1 MTPLQIFLAYVKMR
15 GITPKLYKMA
25 LDTRMTYSYNED
37 SHQYERRH
45 LRFCDIFEDHFKV
58 YGFGGCLFTNLT
70 YQYPYGGNIMRD
82 PDVYYASRRWSD
94 FINRNIVYDGNLKVG
109 SHIKYLSW
117 GGTYEGTVEFISRDF
132 SRIKL
137 TSGVGRT
144 WTTNIG
150 KITEVDGKPLDL
162 SFHFKWKGKEYGKK

>member
-25 LDTRMTYSYNED
+25 LDTRMAYSYNET
-37 SHQYERRH
+37 SRQYERRH
-45 LRFCDIFEDHFKV
+45 LKFQDIFQDHFKT
-58 YGFGGCLFTNLT
+58 YGFGGCIFTNLA
-70 YQYPYGGNIMRD
+70 YQYPYGGEIMRD
-82 PDVYYASRRWSD
+82 PNVYYASRRWSD
-94 FINRNIVYDGNLKVG
+94 FMNRNIVYDGNLKVG
-109 SHIKYLSW
+109 SRIKYLSW
-117 GGTYEGTVEFISRDF
+117 GGTYEGVVESISKDF
-132 SRIKL
+132 SIIKI
-137 TSGVGRT
+137 TNSVGRT